1 MAIIRE
7 ITFGDGTVVRI
18 TDWGDYPV
26 YSRAVWDA
34 ENLVQLV
41 ETFIFNYQVGAM
53 MPVTNQRAT
62 YADTNMPGTGQ
73 LPMGHQML
81 VYSLQVIPDEFAYV
95 DGDTNKPNPLW
106 MTPAANV
113 TAAYWKFRKIFHQT
127 MLHLV
132 VEQTKSFVEGR
143 LDHFPAGGGFLLDHN
158 SLVDDAASPGE
169 AGYQVNNGIKSW
181 AATRRLAMPVHLGS
195 LENFYVSLDWPR
207 GGLGIDQS
215 VDPNYEA
222 WTGFGILIRLTG
234 PRQRPTG

>member
-26 YSRAVWDA
+26 YSRAVFDPA
-34 ENLVQLV
+34 ALVQLT
-41 ETFIFNYQVGAM
+41 ETFLFNYQVGAM
-53 MPVTNQRAT
+53 IPVTNQRAT
-62 YADTNMPGTGQ
+62 YADTNMPGSGQ

-95 DGDTNKPNPLW
+95 ASGTPNPLFL
-106 MTPAANV
+106 TPEASV
-113 TAAYWKFRKIFHQT
+113 QTAYWKFRKIMHQT

-143 LDHFPAGGGFLLDHN
+143 LDHFPAGGGFTIEHN
-158 SLVDDAASPGE
+158 SLVDDNLSAGV
-169 AGYQVNNGIKSW
+169 AGYQVNNGIKTW

-207 GGLGIDQS
+207 GGLAFDQTATPADYS
-215 VDPNYEA
+215 FDQ
-222 WTGFGILIRLTG
+222 GFGILIRLTG

>member
-26 YSRAVWDA
+26 YSRAVFDA
-34 ENLVQLV
+34 SSLAQLT
-41 ETFIFNYQVGAM
+41 ETFLFNYQVGAM
-53 MPVTNQRAT
+53 IPVTNQRAT
-62 YADTNMPGTGQ
+62 YADTNMPGSGQ

-95 DGDTNKPNPLW
+95 DGDNKPNPLFL
-106 MTPAANV
+106 TPEASV
-113 TAAYWKFRKIFHQT
+113 QTAYWKFRKIFHQT

-143 LDHFPAGGGFLLDHN
+143 LDHFPAGGGFTIEHN
-158 SLVDDAASPGE
+158 SLVDDNLSAGV
-169 AGYQVNNGIKSW
+169 AGYQINNGIKTW

-207 GGLGIDQS
+207 GNNLAADQS
-215 VDPNYEA
+215 GYEFKE
-222 WTGFGILIRLTG
+222 GFGILIRLTG

>member
-26 YSRAVWDA
+26 YSSAAWAA
-34 ENLVQLV
+34 EDLAQMN
-41 ETFIFNYQVGAM
+41 ETFLFNYQVGAAGGL
-53 MPVTNQRAT
+53 PVTGARIT

-81 VYSLQVIPDEFAYV
+81 VYSLQVIPHEFAYV
-95 DGDTNKPNPLW
+95 ADGKANPLNL
-106 MTPAANV
+106 TPEATV
-113 TAAYWKFRKIFHQT
+113 STAYWKFRKIFYQT

-143 LDHFPAGGGFLLDHN
+143 LDHFPAGGGFTIEHN
-158 SLVDDAASPGE
+158 SLVDDVASPTA

-207 GGLGIDQS
+207 GGLGETQS
-215 VDPNYEA
+215 TYGFSE
-222 WTGFGILIRLTG
+222 GFGILIRLTG